1 MTRHEEQYL
10 RDRLDALEKTV
21 NGNGS
26 MGTAQKTEVL
36 WRLMIAWSAILCAAI
51 GSLFNA
57 IINGWFK

>member
-1 MTRHEEQYL
+1 M

-57 IINGWFK
+57 LINGWFAK